1 MQRRVKRQ
9 KQTKISKYILKRL
22 PTSNKIKVE
31 PKIETRSRQTLS
43 IGNGFARLMQPSGNL
58 AVRKGEERMKV
69 KKILSTCAAIL
80 LCVSLVIPGPESLA
94 ASAERGGGFTYVDHD
109 SVLYTDPRVTIAA
122 NAELWLYNANPIW
135 GGERLQIVYARLEI
149 RDLVYPYH
157 IQNVE
162 ISYAG
167 RDGSA
172 IFEYYPQSDYAG
184 AYEDINTRSPYMGR
198 TTFRVGTGTTISKI
212 SGGIARESL
221 TMSFTPTSF
230 LELPVPTM
238 DDMRCEL
245 YTNSSHDGGPLH
257 TGTVTISVTTCSV
270 DERMQPTHS
279 STFTKELFLSGL
291 DDQ

>member
-1 MQRRVKRQ
+1 MKA
-9 KQTKISKYILKRL
+9 KKM
-22 PTSNKIKVE
+22 
-31 PKIETRSRQTLS
+31 LS
-43 IGNGFARLMQPSGNL
+43 
-58 AVRKGEERMKV
+58 V
-69 KKILSTCAAIL
+69 CAAIL
-80 LCVSLVIPGPESLA
+80 LCVSLVVPGPESLA
-94 ASAERGGGFTYVDHD
+94 ASVERGGGFTYVDHD
-109 SVLYTDPRVTIAA
+109 SVLYTDSRGTIAA
-122 NAELWLYNANPIW
+122 NAELWLYDANPIW
-135 GGERLQIVYARLEI
+135 GGARLQIVYARLEI

-184 AYEDINTRSPYMGR
+184 AYEDINTRSPTVGR
-198 TTFRVGTGTTISKI
+198 TTFRVGTGTDISKI
-212 SGGIARESL
+212 SGGLARESL
-221 TMSFTPTSF
+221 TLSFTPASF
-230 LELPVPTM
+230 LKLPVPAA
-238 DDMRCEL
+238 DDMRCGL
-245 YTNSSHDGGPLH
+245 YVDSHHDGGSLH